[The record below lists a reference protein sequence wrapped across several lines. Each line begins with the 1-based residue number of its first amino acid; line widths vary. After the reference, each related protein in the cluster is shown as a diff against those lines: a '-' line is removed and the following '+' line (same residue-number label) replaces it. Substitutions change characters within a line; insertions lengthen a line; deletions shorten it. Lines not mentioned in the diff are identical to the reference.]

1 MYEVCPQRVI
11 LQSIWSYVM
20 LFTTE
25 LLVVFML
32 FTTEILVVFMLL
44 TTELRVVFI
53 LFITELLVVFIL
65 FTTELLVVVVVSW
78 DVFCLGHTHGY
89 LLVTLT
95 DEHLTGVV
103 GTCMVKERRGMER
116 GREGER

>member
-1 MYEVCPQRVI
+1 MMYEVCPQRVI
-11 LQSIWSYVM
+11 RGCCHFLQSIWSYVI
-20 LFTTE
+20 LFTTK

-44 TTELRVVFI
+44 T
-53 LFITELLVVFIL
+53 TELLVVFIL

-116 GREGER
+116 GRDGER